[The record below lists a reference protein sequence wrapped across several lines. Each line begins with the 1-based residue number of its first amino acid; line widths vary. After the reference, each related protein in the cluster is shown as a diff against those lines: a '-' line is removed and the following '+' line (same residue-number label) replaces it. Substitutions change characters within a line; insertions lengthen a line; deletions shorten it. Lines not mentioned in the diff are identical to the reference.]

1 MGSHSAGLAGRWL
14 GSIVLPLWLTF
25 IGTVAAG
32 SCQNPL
38 FAIHWAGKSD
48 IVHIPGV
55 PRFATDLTFCPAYGN
70 RSSCCTGAF
79 EQRLKKAFDLW
90 VAHFREKVER
100 WQAFRNGM
108 EVLQASVS
116 YSTAPVE
123 QKALFGKAVAS
134 FGAVDDT
141 FGTCFDTLLE
151 YMAGVFCFA
160 CDADWQNKVFLDAQG
175 VSVVHLRVHESSHDD
190 LWQSCQPLGE
200 ASQEL
205 LDRVAD
211 SPIAKQVRVPLE
223 DLHMFTSRIAVAEY
237 MAHNGLYAFRGPR
250 QQAVSRKQLPSGEP
264 VQQDV
269 SVVDDAARPQRRLK
283 NDHVLDYIYPV
294 RDGRVSSFQCTVFPR
309 QPLAIR
315 SSAALALP
323 WLSVEVVIA
332 LALVG
337 RP

>member
-1 MGSHSAGLAGRWL
+1 MGSRSAGVASGWL
-14 GSIVLPLWLTF
+14 RCVVLPLLVTSTG
-25 IGTVAAG
+25 IVAAG
-32 SCQNPL
+32 NCQNPL
-38 FAIHWAGKSD
+38 FATHWAGKSD

-55 PRFATDLTFCPAYGN
+55 PAFATDLNFCPAYGN

-90 VAHFREKVER
+90 VAHFREKVKR
-100 WQAFRNGM
+100 WQAFRSEM
-108 EVLQASVS
+108 EVLQASVA
-116 YSTAPVE
+116 YSTAPSE
-123 QKALFGKAVAS
+123 QKALFGKAAAS

-175 VSVVHLRVHESSHDD
+175 VSVVHLRVHEASHDD
-190 LWQSCQPLGE
+190 LWQSCQSLGE

-211 SPIAKQVRVPLE
+211 APIAKQVRVPLE

-237 MAHNGLYAFRGPR
+237 MAHNGLHSFRGPR
-250 QQAVSRKQLPSGEP
+250 QQAVSSEQLASGEP
-264 VQQDV
+264 VQKDV
-269 SVVDDAARPQRRLK
+269 SSVDGAARSQRRLQ
-283 NDHVLDYIYPV
+283 DSQVLDHLDPV
-294 RDGRVSSFQCTVFPR
+294 RDGRASSFQCGVFPR
-309 QPLAIR
+309 KPLAIR
-315 SSAALALP
+315 SSAAFALP
-323 WLSVEVVIA
+323 WLTVAV
-332 LALVG
+332 LVAFSSTG